1 MNENEEARL
10 ERLRENSRRYYQNHK
25 AELAEKRK
33 TARRAKLDAMSEE
46 ERNALR
52 AKNAEYQREYRAKH
66 PERVAIWTARTYLR
80 KLERYGMEL
89 DANGQ

>member
-1 MNENEEARL
+1 MNEEARL

-52 AKNAEYQREYRAKH
+52 AKNAEYQREYRAKN
-66 PERVAIWTARTYLR
+66 PQKVAIWTARTYLR